1 MLVAALATLALSAL
15 QAPPQAKLSPELAA
29 AVAAA
34 GTDERVPVYALL
46 RERLGAAE
54 LKTLHAE
61 HLPRGARQTF
71 VAGALRARADRS
83 AAGVMALLAEL
94 EAGGS
99 AGRVRPV
106 WIAGAVAFEGTPAAV
121 RAVALLP
128 EVLRLGWDAPRPLA
142 EIEDA
147 PAACPAP
154 PGVPGPTPNLVEV
167 QAPQLWALGMTG
179 QGIRILNIDGGTDVT
194 HPDLAG
200 SVWTNPFDPLDG
212 VDNDGNGYVD
222 DLHGWDF
229 VDGDNNPSPA
239 GFDAHGT
246 NTAGILVG
254 DGTSSGSPTGMA
266 PDAELA
272 VARVNTEVDHWLA
285 LQYAVGTA
293 MDCTSS
299 SYSYKWGTFPKP
311 DYHTHRDVQVV
322 LLAAGIIHVN
332 SIGNQ
337 GGAPEHPVP
346 FQIAVPGS
354 VPGPWRHPIQ
364 AQLLT
369 GLSAALGCGA
379 VELGGG
385 QYSLSS
391 LGPSAWEDVKLYS
404 PSYGFLQN
412 PAYWDYPVGGFVGDQ
427 QGLIKP
433 DLVAPTNVQTTA
445 PGGGYSTFGGT
456 SAATPHL
463 GGACA
468 LLRSAAGQGRAVR
481 GGRAARARCGAAA
494 PAPRQGRRRGAPSR
508 RSGDGPRVW
517 HARRHL
523 RHPVGAG
530 PGHDHRPRLR
540 PRPRRPV
547 PFAVRGRAQ
556 RRGAGGLD
564 LQRARHDG
572 ARGRRDPPAVRA
584 GRGGRSDSRLD
595 AREPGGPRLTQARA

>member
-1 MLVAALATLALSAL
+1 
-15 QAPPQAKLSPELAA
+15 
-29 AVAAA
+29 
-34 GTDERVPVYALL
+34 
-46 RERLGAAE
+46 
-54 LKTLHAE
+54 
-61 HLPRGARQTF
+61 
-71 VAGALRARADRS
+71 
-83 AAGVMALLAEL
+83 MALLAEL

-364 AQLLT
+364 AQLFP

-468 LLRSAAGQGRAVR
+468 LLRSASPAAEPRHLAQALQITAFDLGPPGKDVQFGAGELRVRDAALRLLHLVKVDDVAPQLGDPVTVLVYGTPGATFATLWGLDQGTTIGPGFALDLAAPFHLLFGGVLNGAGQAGLIFNVPGTTA
-481 GGRAARARCGAAA
+481 
-494 PAPRQGRRRGAPSR
+494 
-508 RSGDGPRVW
+508 
-517 HARRHL
+517 L
-523 RHPVGAG
+523 VGVEILLQSVQA
-530 PGHDHRPRLR
+530 
-540 PRPRRPV
+540 
-547 PFAVRGRAQ
+547 
-556 RRGAGGLD
+556 GAGGVILVST
-564 LQRARHDG
+564 LESLEVQG
-572 ARGRRDPPAVRA
+572 
-584 GRGGRSDSRLD
+584 
-595 AREPGGPRLTQARA
+595 